1 MTSRELAIFAY
12 LPGDVSTVPAG
23 LLSLSEEGPIS
34 IGASFVYGT
43 RYLARDN
50 AIEIDPVSLS
60 LKKKNA
66 LIGAQLHPAPG
77 LPVFGAIRDAAP
89 DAWGR
94 RVIEAQ
100 RKVPLNSLPESE
112 YLLAA
117 GSNRVG
123 ALDVRLD
130 LKSPAKQGALIDILS
145 LEYLIEVA
153 QRIEEGLPIPARLEA
168 FFDAGTALGGARPK
182 ATVVDEQGKFWMA
195 KFPSKSDG
203 YNIPQVETAT
213 LRLAQLAGI
222 NVPELKTPI
231 ILAKGINVM
240 LIERFD
246 RVGAAHTMTRRH
258 FISAL
263 TLLGCPEADSPHK
276 NYADIADAIHKHGAA
291 PMLAD
296 NLKELFSR
304 MVFNIL
310 VTNDDDHLRNH
321 GMLWVPKH
329 HAWELSPLYDVV
341 PRPTHATERFLHLG
355 IGQQGRLAT
364 LDNALSWY
372 ARFGLTRDSA
382 IEVINH
388 VWSVVREWKG
398 RFEEFGVPGSEI
410 DKISSAFRHARDIGG
425 KEIGLL

>member
-1 MTSRELAIFAY
+1 
-12 LPGDVSTVPAG
+12 VSDVPAG
-23 LLSLSEEGPIS
+23 LLILSEEGATS
-34 IGASFVYGT
+34 IGASFVYGS
-43 RYLARDN
+43 RYLKRTN

-60 LKKKNA
+60 LRNKGELA
-66 LIGAQLHPAPG
+66 GVALHPVRG
-77 LPVFGAIRDAAP
+77 LPLFGAIRDAAP

-94 RVIEAQ
+94 RVIEAK

-112 YLLAA
+112 YLLDA
-117 GSNRVG
+117 GPNRIG
-123 ALDVRLD
+123 ALDVRLNINSSATEGT
-130 LKSPAKQGALIDILS
+130 LSNVHS
-145 LEYLIEVA
+145 LEYLIDAA
-153 QRIEEGLPIPARLEA
+153 QRIEEGLPIPARLEN
-168 FFDAGTALGGARPK
+168 FFDAGTGLGGARPK
-182 ATVVDEQGKFWMA
+182 ATVCDEQGKLWMA

-203 YNIPQVETAT
+203 YNIPLVETAT

-222 NVPELKTPI
+222 RIPELKEPVT
-231 ILAKGINVM
+231 LAQGTDVM

-246 RVGAAHTMTRRH
+246 RVGAADTMTRRH

-263 TLLGCPEADSPHK
+263 TLLGCHEADSPNK
-276 NYADIADAIHKHGAA
+276 NYADIADAMRQYGAA

-321 GMLWVPKH
+321 GMLWVQQH

-341 PRPTHATERFLHLG
+341 PKPTHATERFLHLG

-372 ARFGLTRDSA
+372 ARFGLTRDGA

-388 VWSVVREWKG
+388 VWSIVREWKEY
-398 RFEEFGVPGSEI
+398 FEEFGVSSSEI

-425 KEIGLL
+425 KEIGLF

>member
-1 MTSRELAIFAY
+1 MISKELGVFAY
-12 LPGDVSTVPAG
+12 LPGDVSEVPAG

-43 RYLARDN
+43 RYLARLN

-60 LKKKNA
+60 LREKDELVGTK
-66 LIGAQLHPAPG
+66 LHPAPG
-77 LPVFGAIRDAAP
+77 LPLFGAIRDAAP

-94 RVIEAQ
+94 RVIEAK

-123 ALDVRLD
+123 ALDVRLNIN
-130 LKSPAKQGALIDILS
+130 SPATHGTPSDIHS
-145 LEYLIEVA
+145 LEYLLEAA
-153 QRIEEGLPIPARLEA
+153 QRIEAGLPIPARLEA

-182 ATVVDEQGKFWMA
+182 ATVIDEKGKLWMA
-195 KFPSKSDG
+195 KFPSKSDA
-203 YNIPQVETAT
+203 YNIPLVETAT
-213 LRLAQLAGI
+213 LKLAQLAGI
-222 NVPELKTPI
+222 RIPELKPPI
-231 ILAKGINVM
+231 TLAKGNNIM

-246 RVGAAHTMTRRH
+246 RIGVVKNMTRRH

-263 TLLGCPEADSPHK
+263 TLLGCPETESPQK
-276 NYADIADAIHKHGAA
+276 NYADIADTMRKYGAA

-296 NLKELFSR
+296 NLKELFAR

-321 GMLWVPKH
+321 GMLWVPQH

-341 PRPTHATERFLHLG
+341 PKPTHASERFLHLG

-372 ARFGLTRDSA
+372 ARFGLTRDVA
-382 IEVINH
+382 IEAINH

-398 RFEEFGVPGSEI
+398 RFEEFGVPSSEI
-410 DKISSAFRHARDIGG
+410 DKIGSAFRHARDMGG

>member
-1 MTSRELAIFAY
+1 MTSREIAVFAY
-12 LPGDVSTVPAG
+12 LPSEVSAVPAG
-23 LLSLSEEGPIS
+23 LLSLTEEGPIS

-43 RYLARDN
+43 RYLARGK

-60 LKKKNA
+60 LKNRDE
-66 LIGAQLHPAPG
+66 LIGAELYPALG
-77 LPVFGAIRDAAP
+77 LPHFGAIRDAAP

-94 RVIEAQ
+94 RVIEAK

-117 GSNRVG
+117 GPNRVG
-123 ALDVRLD
+123 ALDVRLEIH
-130 LKSPAKQGALIDILS
+130 SPETLS
-145 LEYLIEVA
+145 VLSDAHNLEYLIEA
-153 QRIEEGLPIPARLEA
+153 AHRIEDGLPIPVRLEA
-168 FFDAGTALGGARPK
+168 FFDAGSALGGARPK
-182 ATVVDEQGKFWMA
+182 ATVVDEKGKYWMA
-195 KFPSKSDG
+195 KFPSRSDS
-203 YNIPQVETAT
+203 YNIPLVETAT
-213 LRLAQLAGI
+213 LRLAKLAGI

-231 ILAKGINVM
+231 TLASGTDVM

-246 RVGAAHTMTRRH
+246 RVGAALTVTRRH

-276 NYADIADAIHKHGAA
+276 NYADIADAMRKYGAA

-321 GMLWVPKH
+321 GMLWMPQH

-341 PRPTHATERFLHLG
+341 PKPTHATERFLHLG

-382 IEVINH
+382 IEAINN
-388 VWSVVREWKG
+388 VWTVVREWKG
-398 RFEEFGVPGSEI
+398 RFEEFGVPSSEI
-410 DKISSAFRHARDIGG
+410 DKISSAFRHARDMGG
-425 KEIGLL
+425 KEIGLV